1 MSMAKE
7 FMFVGAIPGKKLPV
21 VTKHPL
27 LGGDVLLV
35 GYAGKRGCFSFREM
49 GRGGVDV
56 AIYSDCSPETL
67 TEADI
72 LHPVYR
78 EIPIRLGW
86 GFEAIAEL
94 KAAMA

>member
-1 MSMAKE
+1 MSMTKE

-21 VTKHPL
+21 VRKHPL
-27 LGGDVLLV
+27 LAHDVLLV
-35 GYAGKRGCFSFREM
+35 GYTGKQGCFSFRET
-49 GRGGVDV
+49 GWGTVDV
-56 AIYSDCSPETL
+56 AIYADCSPETL
-67 TEADI
+67 SMGDI
-72 LHPVYR
+72 HHPEYR

>member
-1 MSMAKE
+1 MSMSKE
-7 FMFVGAIPGKKLPV
+7 LMFVGAIAGKTLPA

-27 LGGDVLLV
+27 LAGDVLLV
-35 GYAGKRGCFSFREM
+35 GYAGKQGCFSFRET
-49 GRGGVDV
+49 GWGTVDV
-56 AIYSDCSPETL
+56 AIYCDCCPETL
-67 TEADI
+67 TEADVF
-72 LHPVYR
+72 HPVYR

>member
-1 MSMAKE
+1 MSLSKE
-7 FMFVGAIPGKKLPV
+7 MIFVGAIPGKKLPA

-27 LGGDVLLV
+27 LAGDALLV
-35 GYAGKRGCFSFREM
+35 GYTGKQGCFSFRET
-49 GRGGVDV
+49 GRGTVDV
-56 AIYSDCSPETL
+56 AIYSDCSTATL

-78 EIPIRLGW
+78 EVPIRLGW

>member
-1 MSMAKE
+1 MSMSKE
-7 FMFVGAIPGKKLPV
+7 MMFVGAIAGKKLPV
-21 VTKHPL
+21 VRKHPL
-27 LGGDVLLV
+27 VADDVLLV
-35 GYAGKRGCFSFREM
+35 GYADRQGCFSFRET
-49 GRGGVDV
+49 GRGTVDV
-56 AIYSDCSPETL
+56 AIYSDCSTATL

-78 EIPIRLGW
+78 EVPVRLGW

>member
-1 MSMAKE
+1 MSMSKE
-7 FMFVGAIPGKKLPV
+7 LMFVGAIAGKTLPA

-27 LGGDVLLV
+27 LGSDVLIV
-35 GYAGKRGCFSFREM
+35 GYAGKQGCFSFREI
-49 GRGGVDV
+49 GRGAVDV
-56 AIYSDCSPETL
+56 AIYTDCAPETL